1 MANLAGVLPGASAAS
16 ARRAIDGALELSVI
30 GSFTRLGPAV
40 RRHLWDWSG
49 NPGHDLTGATV
60 VVTGANSGLG
70 FATAEALAQRGA
82 AVVMVT
88 RSRERG
94 ERAAAELAERVGDDS
109 FAVFEADLG
118 DLKAVARVGHEIAE
132 QHGELRALIHNA
144 GALSID
150 RKVSP
155 QGHEL
160 SFASMVLGPQ
170 LLTHCLLDAL
180 DADEGRCIWVTSG
193 GMYTQRLH
201 LDDLEM
207 TQGYRGSVAYAR
219 AKRAQVDLVAEWATR
234 HDGATS
240 FHATHP
246 GWAAT
251 PGVADSLPTFD
262 RILGPALRSPA
273 EGCDTTTWLV
283 GAPEG
288 RMTTGLL
295 WFDRRPRSVARL
307 PNTASSPDTRARLW
321 DIVEN
326 MIDPTE

>member
-1 MANLAGVLPGASAAS
+1 MPNLTDFLPTATAVT
-16 ARRAIDGALELSVI
+16 ARRVIDGALELSVV

-40 RRHLWDWSG
+40 RRHLFEWQSD
-49 NPGHDLTGATV
+49 PGQDLTDATV

-70 FATAEALAQRGA
+70 FATAEALATRGA
-82 AVVMVT
+82 AVVMVA

-94 ERAAAELAERVGDDS
+94 ERAAAELAERVGDDC
-109 FAVFEADLG
+109 FTVFEADLS
-118 DLKAVARVGHEIAE
+118 DLVAVARVGREIAD

-144 GALSID
+144 GALSAE
-150 RKVSP
+150 RKISP

-180 DADEGRCIWVTSG
+180 DADAGRCIWVTSG

-207 TQGYRGSVAYAR
+207 ASGYRGSVAYAR

-234 HDGATS
+234 HDGVTS

-251 PGVADSLPTFD
+251 PGVSDSLPTFD
-262 RILGPALRSPA
+262 RLLGPALRTPA

-283 GAPEG
+283 GAPQG
-288 RMTTGLL
+288 QATTGLL
-295 WFDRRPRSVARL
+295 WFDRQPRSVARL
-307 PNTASSPDTRARLW
+307 PRTASSPQTRARLW
-321 DIVEN
+321 DIVED
-326 MIDPTE
+326 MIDLTK